1 MKYYLISGEA
11 SGDLHGSY
19 LIAALKKLDPKA
31 EFRAWGGDL
40 MEKEG
45 AMLVKHFKDLA
56 FMGFWEVVR
65 HLPTILNNIR
75 YCKQDILLFQ
85 PDVIIYI
92 DYPGFNLRIA
102 EWAKTQNFKNHYYIS
117 PQVWAWKENRVQKI
131 KQCIDALYVIL
142 PFEKPFFEEKHQF
155 KVDYVGHPLMDYIPN
170 HPKKKDFISSHH
182 LEENKPIIA
191 LLPGSRIQEIRK
203 MLPLYVQLAGK
214 FKYHQFAIALYSLK
228 LQCKPMDLQN
238 RYAREI
244 SLYLDLHYKKHH
256 RFSVSM
262 WLKPWATSLLL
273 GLYLNR

>member
-142 PFEKPFFEEKHQF
+142 PF
-155 KVDYVGHPLMDYIPN
+155 
-170 HPKKKDFISSHH
+170 
-182 LEENKPIIA
+182 
-191 LLPGSRIQEIRK
+191 
-203 MLPLYVQLAGK
+203 
-214 FKYHQFAIALYSLK
+214 
-228 LQCKPMDLQN
+228 
-238 RYAREI
+238 
-244 SLYLDLHYKKHH
+244 
-256 RFSVSM
+256 
-262 WLKPWATSLLL
+262 
-273 GLYLNR
+273 